1 MNRKS
6 SLPVL
11 CGGFRS
17 VAINTKDARCTKRG
31 SSYEGNG
38 PSIEQHIPSIGN
50 CKRRGGFGGRVQSL
64 TFFVKGGFHGC
75 CLRGFLDVPGPPL
88 GLKAL
93 LLQTAFTRP
102 SKGRSST
109 LTLGRAS
116 LRCASRAPGSRP
128 GVYQGGSVR
137 GDARF
142 CWSMFLSAG
151 S

>member
-17 VAINTKDARCTKRG
+17 VAIQTKDARCTKRG

-93 LLQTAFTRP
+93 LLLTAFTRALEGP
-102 SKGRSST
+102 LFHAHSGQGFAWQRIARPWLKAGGLPRRIRS
-109 LTLGRAS
+109 G
-116 LRCASRAPGSRP
+116 
-128 GVYQGGSVR
+128 
-137 GDARF
+137 
-142 CWSMFLSAG
+142 
-151 S
+151 